1 MISRVKNF
9 YIIYKTFKERFK
21 QKNKFLFY
29 SIDFLETILVA
40 LVLALLIKTFI
51 IQVSVV
57 PTGSMIPTLIGGVD
71 GKFNDR
77 LFVNKFVYYF
87 TTPKRGD
94 IVVFNSPHQDGK
106 DYVKRCVGLPNDTIE
121 IKQGVVYLNGK
132 EMILAGVNIQK
143 DYDYYG
149 PAKIPPNSYFML
161 GDNRSMSLDSRAWG
175 FVKERDII
183 GKALF
188 TFWPISQMRALK

>member
-1 MISRVKNF
+1 MINQIKNS
-9 YIIYKTFKERFK
+9 YLNYKSLKDRFKE
-21 QKNKFLFY
+21 KNKLFFY
-29 SIDFLETILVA
+29 SIDFIETIVIA
-40 LVLALLIKTFI
+40 LILALLIKTYI

-87 TTPKRGD
+87 KTPERGD
-94 IVVFNSPHQDGK
+94 IVVFKSPHQDGK
-106 DYVKRCVGLPNDTIE
+106 DYVKRCIGLPGDSIE
-121 IKQGVVYLNGK
+121 IKQGVVYVNGK
-132 EMILAGVNIQK
+132 ELILVGVNIRK
-143 DYDYYG
+143 DYTYYG
-149 PAKIPPNSYFML
+149 PSKIPEKSYFML

-175 FVKERDII
+175 FVKEKDII

-188 TFWPISQMRALK
+188 TFWPISQIRALK

>member
-1 MISRVKNF
+1 MINQIKNS
-9 YIIYKTFKERFK
+9 YLNYKSLKDRFKE
-21 QKNKFLFY
+21 KNKLFFY
-29 SIDFLETILVA
+29 SIDFIETIVIA
-40 LVLALLIKTFI
+40 LILALLIKTYI

-87 TTPKRGD
+87 KTPERGD
-94 IVVFNSPHQDGK
+94 IVVFKSPHQDGK
-106 DYVKRCVGLPNDTIE
+106 DYVKRCIGLPGDSIE
-121 IKQGVVYLNGK
+121 IKQGGVYVNGK
-132 EMILAGVNIQK
+132 ELILVGVNIRK
-143 DYDYYG
+143 DYTYYG
-149 PAKIPPNSYFML
+149 PSQIPEKSYFML

-175 FVKERDII
+175 FVKEKDII

-188 TFWPISQMRALK
+188 TFWPISQIRALK

>member
-77 LFVNKFVYYF
+77 LIYQLL
-87 TTPKRGD
+87 
-94 IVVFNSPHQDGK
+94 H
-106 DYVKRCVGLPNDTIE
+106 
-121 IKQGVVYLNGK
+121 
-132 EMILAGVNIQK
+132 
-143 DYDYYG
+143 
-149 PAKIPPNSYFML
+149 
-161 GDNRSMSLDSRAWG
+161 
-175 FVKERDII
+175 
-183 GKALF
+183 
-188 TFWPISQMRALK
+188 